1 MSKQLQQRLANEA
14 ARIMTDDGVTDIG
27 VAKKKA
33 MQRLGV
39 QDKHLSPDNIDI
51 ESALSSYQK
60 LFQPD
65 KLTIRLHDFREI
77 AKNAMQMLED
87 YSPRLVGSVLRGT
100 ATESD
105 YVSLHVFTDSP
116 EEIHFLLTDR
126 QIPFVTDECQYQQT
140 KNRTI
145 TCPVCRFFA
154 GDVEVKLSIFSYIG
168 LRQAPLSKIDEKPM
182 KRADLASVKKLISG

>member
-1 MSKQLQQRLANEA
+1 MSKQLQQKLANEA

-27 VAKKKA
+27 TAKKKA

-39 QDKHLSPDNIDI
+39 KDKHLLPDNIDV
-51 ESALSSYQK
+51 ESALSHYQK
-60 LFQPD
+60 LFKPD
-65 KLTIRLHDFREI
+65 HLAIRLHDFREI

-100 ATESD
+100 ATESNC
-105 YVSLHVFTDSP
+105 VSLHLFTDSP

-126 QIPFVTDECQYQQT
+126 KIPFVIDESQYQQT
-140 KNRTI
+140 RNKTI

-154 GDVEVKLSIFSYIG
+154 GDVELKLSIFPYMA
-168 LRQAPLSKIDEKPM
+168 LRQAPISPLNDKPM
-182 KRADLASVKKLISG
+182 KRADLESVKKLISG